1 MDGGDGTAMVGVAE
15 AVMARAMDGAEGSR
29 PARAASGA
37 ARHAGQATHKAGR
50 RFGPRS
56 RA

>member
-1 MDGGDGTAMVGVAE
+1 MGGDGETAMVGVAE
-15 AVMARAMDGAEGSR
+15 AVVARAMDGAEGRR